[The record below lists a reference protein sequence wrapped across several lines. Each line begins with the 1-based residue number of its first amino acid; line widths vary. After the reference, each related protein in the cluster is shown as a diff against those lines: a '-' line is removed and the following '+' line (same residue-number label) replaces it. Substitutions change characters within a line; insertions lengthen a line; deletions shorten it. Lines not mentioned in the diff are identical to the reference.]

1 MNVGA
6 FAHVTFE
13 EIMCLRI
20 IADIWKVLSD
30 EFYVNFYHTKF
41 LYFKIKYFNDDNNN
55 IKKKRKDKKKKT
67 QKDKIYQTL
76 NSVQLFPRDLLFSD

>member
-1 MNVGA
+1 M
-6 FAHVTFE
+6 
-13 EIMCLRI
+13 
-20 IADIWKVLSD
+20 
-30 EFYVNFYHTKF
+30 KF

-76 NSVQLFPRDLLFSD
+76 NSVQLLPRDLLFSD